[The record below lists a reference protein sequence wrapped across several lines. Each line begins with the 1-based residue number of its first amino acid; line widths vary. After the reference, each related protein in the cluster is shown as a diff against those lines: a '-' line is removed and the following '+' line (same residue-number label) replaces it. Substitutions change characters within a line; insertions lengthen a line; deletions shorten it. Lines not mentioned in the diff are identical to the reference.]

1 MMKDAFKAVIEI
13 LCIFLIMSLIGIF
26 IILHIDVV
34 TYADEVI
41 GESYECFYECDDDI
55 YHVGDIF
62 ESRTQCFITLCTTV
76 LHDDGVVRSYYDTFN
91 ITGGFISSYE
101 GILLENSGEYIET
114 LNGEDGLLR
123 HPFYVYDY
131 GDLNG
136 DYKITMSDAIG
147 LYRIIAGDP
156 DYETDFIFNADM
168 NNDDCID
175 LIDAVIIARKLNDL
189 STE

>member
-1 MMKDAFKAVIEI
+1 M
-13 LCIFLIMSLIGIF
+13 
-26 IILHIDVV
+26 DVT

-41 GESYECFYECDDDI
+41 DESYELFYECDNDA

-62 ESRTQCFITLCTTV
+62 ESRTICWITLCTTV
-76 LHDDGVVRSYYDTFN
+76 LHSDGVTRNHYDTFD
-91 ITGGFISSYE
+91 ITSGFKSSYE
-101 GILLENSGEYIET
+101 GILLENPGEYIEI